1 MSRRNKGE
9 FEDELDLT
17 DDIEDAEFVEEGVV
31 PENVRR
37 LRVYDNKGD
46 FIIDIPDNARVTF
59 GYFNPASAGQGSG
72 RYGTGY
78 GDDRGE
84 MRRTA
89 LRVYGP
95 GGKENQLA
103 VFCGVKGFRDETQ
116 VKLVRLREEVT
127 LTSTLHD
134 DGNGT
139 IETSGKQQRQLTA
152 VRESEIPF

>member
-1 MSRRNKGE
+1 MGRRNKDVE
-9 FEDELDLT
+9 VEETDVR
-17 DDIEDAEFVEEGVV
+17 DDIEDAEWVEEGVL
-31 PENVRR
+31 PEGIRR

-59 GYFNPASAGQGSG
+59 GYFNPASAGSSSG
-72 RYGTGY
+72 YRTGY
-78 GDDRGE
+78 DEGRGE

-103 VFCGVKGFRDETQ
+103 VFCGVKGFRDEGA

-127 LTSTLHD
+127 LTSTFHD
-134 DGNGT
+134 DGNGS
-139 IETSGKQQRQLTA
+139 IDTSGSERRQLTA